1 MSGVAPVLITLG
13 DPAGIGPELVARAHL
28 AGELHDAMVVG
39 DPAVMARGLRACGA
53 ATTAGPRLI
62 HPLDAVAQAAR
73 AAGLAHGAPAS
84 APPWATLG
92 QVDAP
97 VWEALAWGAVDAR
110 CGAYAALC
118 LQAAVGLA
126 RLGQGRAIVTAP
138 IHKESLAAAG

>member
-28 AGELHDAMVVG
+28 AGELHDAVVVG

-53 ATTAGPRLI
+53 PAVAGPRLI
-62 HPLDAVAQAAR
+62 HPLDALAR
-73 AAGLAHGAPAS
+73 AADAAHGAAAS

-92 QVDAP
+92 QLDAP

-110 CGAYAALC
+110 CG
-118 LQAAVGLA
+118 
-126 RLGQGRAIVTAP
+126 
-138 IHKESLAAAG
+138 